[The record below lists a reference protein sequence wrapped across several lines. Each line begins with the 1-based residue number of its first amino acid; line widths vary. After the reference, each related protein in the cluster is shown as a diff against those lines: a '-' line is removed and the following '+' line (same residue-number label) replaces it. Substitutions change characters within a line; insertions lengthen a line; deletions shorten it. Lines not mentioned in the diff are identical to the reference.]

1 MAKRGRRK
9 KKNSV
14 NAGIL
19 GVIFVLVGVIGLG
32 VFGPVGTYIK
42 AGAVFF
48 FGNYFNIL
56 IIELIA
62 LGIYMIVQ
70 GSLPNFLSTRLVGLY
85 LIVISF
91 LVFMNIKYLNMQLD
105 FAHQF
110 EGLVNTYN
118 TVVSNSFTGISEVGS
133 GAFGLLMSFA
143 FVKALSVAG
152 TYALLVVLMLFAI
165 MFIFDFS
172 IADLVEAIKN
182 GLSESEEER
191 AERLDKKRK
200 AKEEKE
206 ERRLEKMKEKEE
218 KRLSKMIPEE
228 EEEEDNGIVINSAEE
243 LKKFHNDAQ
252 ANIPQTPVEEV
263 PIVNLNSDYRR
274 PELDQVLNRVT
285 GKKNGENP
293 EVLKQTSKN
302 LVNALADFQVEAQ
315 VVNMNIGPTVT
326 QFELHVKNGTKISK
340 ITGLSKEIA
349 LALGAKDVRIEAP
362 IPGETSV
369 GIEVPNKNPVGVPIR
384 EVIERRRKEMIDP
397 NMKLPVSLG
406 KDINGV
412 PMIFD
417 LSKTPHLLVAGSTG
431 SGKSVCINSF
441 IASLLINKRPDEV
454 KLILVDP
461 KKVELSNY
469 NGVPHLYCPVVTDP
483 KKASV
488 ALQNVVKEMEN
499 RYLTFEEEKVKNITG
514 YNEKI
519 EKLMK
524 SNPEENY
531 HKMPYWLVI
540 IDELA
545 DLMLVASKEVED
557 SIMRITQMARAAG
570 IHLIVA
576 TQRPSTDVITGV
588 VKANIPSRIS
598 FAVASQID
606 SRTILDCGGAEKLL
620 GKGDML
626 FKPMGQ
632 NNPTRIQG
640 NFISDEEIERVISY
654 VTKQQKVQ
662 YNENFTTAASAGGF
676 GVNNGGSASG
686 GAEDDD
692 PLYNEIV
699 DYCIQSGKVSAS
711 LLQRKFRLGYN
722 RAARIVDILEER
734 GIIGPQN
741 GSKPR
746 EVLIKM
752 KTAEEEE

>member
-9 KKNSV
+9 KKNTIS
-14 NAGIL
+14 ADIL
-19 GVIFVLVGVIGLG
+19 GIIFILIGIIGLG
-32 VFGPVGTYIK
+32 VFGPIGTWIK
-42 AGAVFF
+42 DAAVFF

-56 IIELIA
+56 IIELIV
-62 LGIYMIVQ
+62 LGMYMVIQ
-70 GSLPNFLSTRLVGLY
+70 GKLPNFLSTRLVGLY
-85 LIVISF
+85 LFIISF
-91 LVFMNIKYLNMQLD
+91 LIFNNIKFLDMSLD
-105 FAHQF
+105 FQHQF
-110 EGLVNTYN
+110 ENLVNTYN
-118 TVVSNSFTGISEVGS
+118 SVISNSFTGISEVGS
-133 GAFGLLMSFA
+133 GAFGFVTSYGC
-143 FVKALSVAG
+143 VKALSVAG
-152 TYALLVVLMLFAI
+152 TYALLAVFILFGA
-165 MFIFDFS
+165 MFLFDIS
-172 IADLVEAIKN
+172 IPDIVNAIKDS
-182 GLSESEEER
+182 LSESEEER

-206 ERRLEKMKEKEE
+206 ERKLEKMKEKEE
-218 KRLSKMIPEE
+218 KRLNKMIPQDDEDEE
-228 EEEEDNGIVINSAEE
+228 EETGVIINSAEE
-243 LKKFHNDAQ
+243 LKKYHSGADQ
-252 ANIPQTPVEEV
+252 AVPQTDVEAV
-263 PIVNLNSDYRR
+263 PLISVNSNYKL
-274 PELDQVLNRVT
+274 PELDQVLNKVS

-302 LVNALADFQVEAQ
+302 LVAALADFQVEAQ

-362 IPGETSV
+362 IPGKTSV
-369 GIEVPNKNPVGVPIR
+369 GIEIPNRNPVGVPIR

-397 NMKLPVSLG
+397 GMKLPVSLG

-441 IASLLINKRPDEV
+441 IASILINKRPDEA

-469 NGVPHLYCPVVTDP
+469 NGIPHLECPVVTDP

-488 ALQNVVKEMEN
+488 ALQNVVKEMER
-499 RYLTFEEEKVKNITG
+499 RYGEFENEKVKNITG
-514 YNEKI
+514 YNEKM
-519 EKLMK
+519 ERLDK
-524 SNPEENY
+524 SNPEEHHN
-531 HKMPYWLVI
+531 KMPYWLVI

-640 NFISDEEIERVISY
+640 NFISDDEIEKVIAY
-654 VTKQQKVQ
+654 VSKQQTAQ
-662 YNENFTTAASAGGF
+662 YNTSLTEAAPSSSGGA
-676 GVNNGGSASG
+676 GGSAAG
-686 GAEDDD
+686 GEDDD

-699 DYCIQSGKVSAS
+699 DYCIQTGKVSAS

-752 KTAEEEE
+752 KHDDGEEE

>member
-9 KKNSV
+9 KKNSI

-19 GVIFVLVGVIGLG
+19 GVIFVLIGVIGLG
-32 VFGPVGTYIK
+32 VFGPVGTAIK

-70 GSLPNFLSTRLVGLY
+70 GTTPNFLSTRLVGLY
-85 LIVISF
+85 LIVTSF

-105 FAHQF
+105 FSHQF
-110 EGLVNTYN
+110 ENFISTFNSVTSNT
-118 TVVSNSFTGISEVGS
+118 FTGISETGS
-133 GAFGLLMSFA
+133 GAFGLLVSFGL
-143 FVKALSVAG
+143 VKTLSVAG
-152 TYALLVVLMLFAI
+152 TYALLVVFMLFAI

-172 IADLVEAIKN
+172 IADLVDVIKN
-182 GLSESEEER
+182 SLSESEEER

-228 EEEEDNGIVINSAEE
+228 DEEEDNGIVINSAED
-243 LKKFHNDAQ
+243 LKKFHNDQQ
-252 ANIPQTPVEEV
+252 ANVPQTPVEEV
-263 PIVNLNSDYRR
+263 PLININSNYKL
-274 PELDQVLNRVT
+274 PELDEVLSKVST
-285 GKKNGENP
+285 KKNGENP

-362 IPGETSV
+362 IPGKTSV
-369 GIEVPNKNPVGVPIR
+369 GIEIPNKNPVGVPIR
-384 EVIERRRKEMIDP
+384 EVIEKRRKEMIDP

-588 VKANIPSRIS
+588 IKANIPSRIS

-662 YNENFTTAASAGGF
+662 YNENFTTASSAGGF
-676 GVNNGGSASG
+676 GVSNGGSTSG

-699 DYCIQSGKVSAS
+699 DYCIQTGKVSAS

-734 GIIGPQN
+734 GIIGPPN

-746 EVLIKM
+746 EVLIKL
-752 KTAEEEE
+752 KPDEEE